1 MSTTWR
7 VPPDT
12 YIISNNHVNKAYP
25 TRIHI
30 ALLES
35 DMEKFWTR
43 VIKPSHFEFE
53 VAGTTGTN
61 STTGSATAS
70 ENLKKYCNIFF
81 QSDQD
86 IPILDLIQGLLAIAL
101 KFVTSKR

>member
-53 VAGTTGTN
+53 VAGTTGRITR
-61 STTGSATAS
+61 T
-70 ENLKKYCNIFF
+70 
-81 QSDQD
+81 
-86 IPILDLIQGLLAIAL
+86 
-101 KFVTSKR
+101 